1 MFIDFLRAQ
10 NTTIILALFCSQMM
24 FSCVNFR
31 ILRALFFFFFFFR
44 SYLLKSF
51 VKAVE
56 DIFARSMIVPRLGVL

>member
-31 ILRALFFFFFFFR
+31 ILRALLFFFFR

>member
-1 MFIDFLRAQ
+1 MFIDFSRAQ

-24 FSCVNFR
+24 FACVNFR
-31 ILRALFFFFFFFR
+31 ILRALFFFFFR

-51 VKAVE
+51 VKAVK

>member
-31 ILRALFFFFFFFR
+31 ILRALFFFFFF
-44 SYLLKSF
+44 SF
-51 VKAVE
+51 LFIEVIRE
-56 DIFARSMIVPRLGVL
+56 GC